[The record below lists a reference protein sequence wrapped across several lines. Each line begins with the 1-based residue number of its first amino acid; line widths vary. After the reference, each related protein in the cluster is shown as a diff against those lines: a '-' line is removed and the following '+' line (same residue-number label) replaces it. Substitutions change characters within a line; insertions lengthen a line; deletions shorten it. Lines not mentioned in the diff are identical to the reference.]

1 MSFLESN
8 KYVHRDV
15 AARNCLGTLSPH
27 SPTHPSQ
34 LCVCVCNFVCHPVA
48 PCESESIFPLHPAV
62 GPNLEVK
69 VADFGMARVVQEK
82 DYYRIAGRAVLP
94 VRWMAPESLIY
105 GIFSS
110 ASDVW

>member
-15 AARNCLGTLSPH
+15 AARNCLGTLPPHTLTH
-27 SPTHPSQ
+27 SPIPA
-34 LCVCVCNFVCHPVA
+34 VCVCNFVCHSVA
-48 PCESESIFPLHPAV
+48 PCESESIFPPHPAV